1 MKKGIL
7 GFAVA
12 MMVFGLSTI
21 SSLAAT
27 GTVTA
32 GTAKIREK
40 ASTDSSVVASTSKGA
55 KIDIV
60 GAEKDSSGTVWY
72 KVPVSGGSYGYVRS
86 DLVETSDKLM

>member
-12 MMVFGLSTI
+12 IMVFGLSTI

-60 GAEKDSSGTVWY
+60 EASADEDELLSVTSILSL
-72 KVPVSGGSYGYVRS
+72 VSTRS
-86 DLVETSDKLM
+86 LLT

>member
-12 MMVFGLSTI
+12 IMVFGLSTI

-40 ASTDSSVVASTSKGA
+40 ASTDSSVVAST
-55 KIDIV
+55 
-60 GAEKDSSGTVWY
+60 
-72 KVPVSGGSYGYVRS
+72 
-86 DLVETSDKLM
+86 